1 MFYDVI
7 TIAVLILL
15 SGVCSGTETAFT
27 SISLIQKKELF
38 KMKSKRSKIALSL
51 VEKPDLLLTSILI
64 GNNAVNIGVT
74 SFVTTFVI
82 ELFGSSY
89 VGYATGILTFLVLI
103 FGEITPKQVA
113 ITYNMNIVL
122 FMAPI
127 VRFFTIILYPIVYIV
142 RGISNFFSKFFNNG
156 KGDSLSIEGIL
167 NIFDAAEA
175 EGVVDEYESDLV
187 EKVLYFSETQT
198 KTIMT
203 HRSNLFKVSEEL
215 TIKDSFHQIIQS
227 GFSRI
232 PLYGKDPLD
241 ITGVLLLRD
250 LLKEIS
256 VGNDDIKLKELMKEP
271 LFVPES
277 LHIDKL
283 FAQLKLRNI
292 QIAIVIDE
300 YGVLSGIITLEDVVE
315 ELFGELY
322 DEHEKVKPDAIVK
335 TSDNSYIVQS
345 EITIQHLIDELELEI
360 PNTDRSLTV
369 ATYLMNETEKL
380 LELNDVLDTYLG
392 QFKITKM
399 DGRKVV
405 ETSFIPVII
414 EEK

>member
-1 MFYDVI
+1 MFYDVL

-256 VGNDDIKLKELMKEP
+256 VGNDDVKLKELMKEP

-322 DEHEKVKPDAIVK
+322 DEHEQVKPEAIVK
-335 TSDNSYIVQS
+335 IADNSYIVQS
-345 EITIQHLIDELELEI
+345 EITIQSLIDELELEI

-380 LELNDVLDTYLG
+380 LELDDVLDTYLG

-405 ETSFIPVII
+405 ETSFIPVIV